1 MKISEKIRQTRQ
13 QRGYSQEAMADSL
26 GLSTTAYG
34 DIERGKTDLTLS
46 RLSQIADVLAV
57 TPLAL
62 LGAEAQAETEASQ
75 QRLEKKELELEKLR
89 LEATYWK
96 EKYQERI
103 RLEEF
108 GAQLV
113 HQTRE
118 RIGFK

>member
-1 MKISEKIRQTRQ
+1 MKISATIRQIRQ

-46 RLSQIADVLAV
+46 RLAQIAEVLAV

-62 LGAEAQAETEASQ
+62 LGVETQPETDALR
-75 QRLEKKELELEKLR
+75 QRLEKKELESEKLR
-89 LEATYWK
+89 LEAVYWK
-96 EKYQERI
+96 EKYEERM
-103 RLEEF
+103 RLEQF